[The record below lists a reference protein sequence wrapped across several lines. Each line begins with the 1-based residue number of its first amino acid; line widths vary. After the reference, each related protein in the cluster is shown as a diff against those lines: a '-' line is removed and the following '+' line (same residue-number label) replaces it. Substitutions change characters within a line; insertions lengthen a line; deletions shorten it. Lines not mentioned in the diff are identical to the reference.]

1 MLQVEKIDASNK
13 AQVNEF
19 LHLPFRLYKDCPQ
32 WVPPFIG
39 DIKMMMNRKKHPFY
53 EHSEADFFM
62 ARRNG
67 QVVGRISVAE
77 NKPFNKYHETKK
89 AQFYLFECEND
100 QEVADALFNRGFEWC
115 RERGLNEVVGPK
127 GFSAFDGYGIQVE
140 GFEHHQMMTMM
151 NYNYPYYVDLVTHLG
166 FEKEVDFVSCY
177 IRPEQFKLPEKIQKV
192 VDIIRKRGTF
202 QVKNFKSKKEL
213 ISWAPRIGE
222 AYNKTFINNWEYYP
236 FTQSEVKFMLDN
248 LLMVAVPKLIKIIT
262 YKEEVIGFLLAF
274 PDITNALQRSKGQIT
289 PWGLVDMAVSLKRT
303 NWISLN
309 GVGVLPEYHGRGA
322 NVLLYDE
329 MIKTI
334 SENGYEHAELTQMA
348 ESATQVRKDIITVG
362 AEPYKNHRVYHKKI

>member
-140 GFEHHQMMTMM
+140 GFQHHQMMTMM

>member
-115 RERGLNEVVGPK
+115 CERGLNEVVGPK

-140 GFEHHQMMTMM
+140 GFQHHQMMTMM